1 MATRFKVGDTVRLKS
16 GGPLMTV
23 SSLTTDF
30 DGHPVVKTTWFDK
43 SDKECSGS
51 YLKDMLTADAGGPV
65 IPSPKMSS

>member
-43 SDKECSGS
+43 NDKDSALGH
-51 YLKDMLTADAGGPV
+51 
-65 IPSPKMSS
+65 I

>member
-1 MATRFKVGDTVRLKS
+1 MATKFKVGDTVRLKS

-43 SDKECSGS
+43 DDRECSGS
-51 YLKDMLTADAGGPV
+51 YLKDMLTADADSPV
-65 IPSPKMSS
+65 IASPKMGS